1 MIKLL
6 LNKNIRGYFHRDIW
20 LITIIGMLNWM
31 GFSMCLPFFSLYL
44 YQERSVPMTLIGLIV
59 LMIGIIS
66 ALSQVYSGMLT
77 DRFGRKPLLVWS
89 MVLSCVTYILL
100 ALLIRTMAPVWL
112 LVIVFIVCY
121 VLMTLIRPT
130 FFTIV
135 TDLTPREKLT
145 KAYGLLKAGI
155 NVGWALGPAI
165 GGYLLTFTTYEWLFG
180 LAMFTAL
187 IPLFMT
193 VFLMHESL
201 EKSDEKDVLG
211 IKNIAQVVK
220 NSNFMVYIVITFLLL
235 IAFGQMVSTLSVYS
249 VDFAGFTTAQYGT
262 LLTLNGIIVVL
273 LQYPMATITS
283 SRTRYKVLIAG
294 SLLVCVGLITFSWV
308 GSYALAVFAMVML
321 SFGVITFSPV
331 ALAVVSDI
339 APKKQRGL
347 YMGTFSLS
355 ETLGHATGPFIGGIL
370 MDVFP
375 NDPIFIWG
383 GLSAFAIAAAIGF
396 LWWGKH
402 FYKTTMR

>member
-44 YQERSVPMTLIGLIV
+44 YQERGVPMTLIGLIV

-112 LVIVFIVCY
+112 LVIVFIACY

-201 EKSDEKDVLG
+201 EKSDEKDVIG

-220 NSNFMVYIVITFLLL
+220 NSNFMVYIIITFLLL
-235 IAFGQMVSTLSVYS
+235 ISFGQMVSTLSVYS

-283 SRTRYKVLIAG
+283 SRTKYKVLIAG
-294 SLLVCVGLITFSWV
+294 SLLVFAGLITFSWV

-321 SFGVITFSPV
+321 SFGEITFSPV

-396 LWWGKH
+396 LWWGKR
-402 FYKTTMR
+402 FYKTPIK

>member
-1 MIKLL
+1 MIKTL
-6 LNKNIRGYFHRDIW
+6 LNKNLPGYFHRDIW
-20 LITIIGMLNWM
+20 LITVIGMINWM

-44 YQERSVPMTLIGLIV
+44 YQERGVPMTVIGLVV
-59 LMIGIIS
+59 LLIGIIS
-66 ALSQVYSGMLT
+66 ALSQVYGGMLT
-77 DRFGRKPLLVWS
+77 DKFGRKPLLVWS
-89 MVLSCVTYILL
+89 MFLSCITYILL
-100 ALLIRTMAPVWL
+100 ALLIRTMAPVWI
-112 LVIVFIVCY
+112 LVIVFIACY

-135 TDLTPREKLT
+135 TDLAPREKLT

-165 GGYLLTFTTYEWLFG
+165 GGFLLTFTTYEWLFG
-180 LAMFTAL
+180 LAMFTSL

-201 EKSDEKDVLG
+201 EKSDDKDVFG
-211 IKNIAQVVK
+211 IKNISQVAK

-235 IAFGQMVSTLSVYS
+235 IAFGQMVSTLSVYA

-273 LQYPMATITS
+273 LQYPMASVTG

-294 SLLVCVGLITFSWV
+294 SLMVCVGLITFSWV
-308 GSYALAVFAMVML
+308 GSYALAILAMVML
-321 SFGVITFSPV
+321 SFGEITFSPV

-339 APKKQRGL
+339 APKRQRGL

-375 NDPIFIWG
+375 NDPLFIWG
-383 GLSAFAIAAAIGF
+383 GLAAFALAAAIGF
-396 LWWGKH
+396 LLWGKR
-402 FYKTTMR
+402 FYKTTI